1 MAGENKEELICVAIQ
16 RLIDEKIGKRSSGDG
31 FIAGDEVDQL
41 SLSRLLSQLDS
52 LKEDGPI
59 KQTKPLAEHEE
70 LVKAEDN
77 EKRGEGSTAMGK
89 AEEIIKELRK
99 LESLK
104 EDSSITQ
111 TKPPS
116 EREELVKVEENEKT
130 GNDSISKANADEI
143 AKELGKLKRQNT
155 TTHWLLSIMILLTV
169 TWQLSE
175 VSILLKVRNKVNHP
189 FKSIASLLSGIL
201 KGPVTN
207 NGQDEQNKQSSSN
220 PIHVEAPSI
229 PSLKLPEAPTIPG
242 LKMPEL
248 PLVDLQ
254 VFNSNFQER

>member
-1 MAGENKEELICVAIQ
+1 MILSNKICN
-16 RLIDEKIGKRSSGDG
+16 
-31 FIAGDEVDQL
+31 F
-41 SLSRLLSQLDS
+41 LLQ
-52 LKEDGPI
+52 
-59 KQTKPLAEHEE
+59 
-70 LVKAEDN
+70 
-77 EKRGEGSTAMGK
+77 
-89 AEEIIKELRK
+89 

-116 EREELVKVEENEKT
+116 EREELVKVEENEKTPEENEKT